1 MSLARWKPRFSS
13 GSARRA
19 NWAGLPPPLAPKAPL
34 NLPYT
39 MQIFIAVGDPP
50 QVNPE
55 KPNEYAG
62 LYHVVKHYTVY
73 GGKMRADRLHLHC
86 FGTAMRVDY
95 GNHCRIGSAA
105 LQHMFGQLH
114 GLQISCFDVG
124 PRSVSKAVTS
134 SDQASRMAGYRH
146 IRDKGPRSNNQNQ
159 FMEWADGES
168 HGDKSPVYGWPEVK
182 IVTSLSNYA
191 KGRQNAKVLTYWL
204 FTLQNL
210 AAWFLNDVLSKML
223 GSLRQHS
230 IVWVGKTRVGKSA
243 VSKIVAMAQVDYEI
257 SLDEEDI
264 GTEPGMV
271 TAKHIDFFKAQPVT
285 KKLAGI
291 FDDGLLHKQQ
301 PDVLK
306 AFLNPSE
313 EDATAWARWGS
324 STFDMG
330 SCRQACSNPYCTEAE
345 TKAVLKSTGDT
356 ITHDEFVKLVLP
368 SLAAVE
374 EAAGLDAIFAR
385 ALFIVV
391 TEKHIFWSVA
401 NPLQVPVRFAAWPK
415 PDRMDLL
422 SEETRPAWL
431 AYKNNPSSSSSTPP
445 C

>member
-1 MSLARWKPRFSS
+1 
-13 GSARRA
+13 
-19 NWAGLPPPLAPKAPL
+19 
-34 NLPYT
+34 

-191 KGRQNAKVLTYWL
+191 KGATECEGADI
-204 FTLQNL
+204 L
-210 AAWFLNDVLSKML
+210 AIYFAESR
-223 GSLRQHS
+223 SLVPERCAFEN
-230 IVWVGKTRVGKSA
+230 VREPPPAFDCVGW
-243 VSKIVAMAQVDYEI
+243 E
-257 SLDEEDI
+257 DESGQERCVQDCCN
-264 GTEPGMV
+264 G
-271 TAKHIDFFKAQPVT
+271 
-285 KKLAGI
+285 AGR
-291 FDDGLLHKQQ
+291 L
-301 PDVLK
+301 
-306 AFLNPSE
+306 
-313 EDATAWARWGS
+313 
-324 STFDMG
+324 
-330 SCRQACSNPYCTEAE
+330 
-345 TKAVLKSTGDT
+345 
-356 ITHDEFVKLVLP
+356 
-368 SLAAVE
+368 
-374 EAAGLDAIFAR
+374 
-385 ALFIVV
+385 
-391 TEKHIFWSVA
+391 
-401 NPLQVPVRFAAWPK
+401 
-415 PDRMDLL
+415 
-422 SEETRPAWL
+422 
-431 AYKNNPSSSSSTPP
+431 
-445 C
+445 